1 MIHLHLIFQKNLHIK
16 KTRMCFNLHNILVI
30 TGAVTW
36 PQPEESSKVIQSWY
50 TPSRLRTES
59 VIITADF
66 WERVDVPGIII
77 TTCKILVFRN
87 VAYMYL
93 IINQRLHFHFP
104 VASNT
109 VCDTQDDISLDK
121 YIYSIKLPL
130 HLAVWL

>member
-1 MIHLHLIFQKNLHIK
+1 MVHSYLIVQKNLHNK
-16 KTRMCFNLHNILVI
+16 KNMCFNLHNLLVT

-66 WERVDVPGIII
+66 WDWVDVPGIII

-109 VCDTQDDISLDK
+109 VCDPQDDISLDE